1 MLLVL
6 SGVGGGLCT
15 PWAVVELKVTL
26 YGVYV
31 ECGRS
36 RRRLGARTGH
46 AQWPARMT
54 HNKLRARIVN
64 MIVLGINT
72 CRLGPNRRLTA
83 NVAVCAHPHVTP
95 SCAQTA
101 SATPGPPHMGA
112 QPPGQVHNPFLP
124 SHRAPYFS
132 RILHTQTR
140 PSRALLAT
148 LMGRKARRACVL
160 RCCTKTYAPARPRV
174 VARHPSLRCPP
185 SLPPSHPSPLPP
197 QTASPYT
204 TVHTLLAGSDAPMR
218 SPDVVL
224 VHTKRALRPTLP
236 CLSPVCPYM
245 CAHGML
251 WAPLLAGR
259 PQPS

>member
-174 VARHPSLRCPP
+174 VARHPSLRYPP
-185 SLPPSHPSPLPP
+185 PYHPHTPVPSTPNNKPAHHRTHPL
-197 QTASPYT
+197 
-204 TVHTLLAGSDAPMR
+204 DR
-218 SPDVVL
+218 F
-224 VHTKRALRPTLP
+224 
-236 CLSPVCPYM
+236 
-245 CAHGML
+245 
-251 WAPLLAGR
+251 
-259 PQPS
+259 

>member
-1 MLLVL
+1 MLKPHLPL
-6 SGVGGGLCT
+6 Q
-15 PWAVVELKVTL
+15 
-26 YGVYV
+26 
-31 ECGRS
+31 
-36 RRRLGARTGH
+36 GH
-46 AQWPARMT
+46 PIW
-54 HNKLRARIVN
+54 
-64 MIVLGINT
+64 
-72 CRLGPNRRLTA
+72 
-83 NVAVCAHPHVTP
+83 
-95 SCAQTA
+95 
-101 SATPGPPHMGA
+101 
-112 QPPGQVHNPFLP
+112 VHNPQVRCTTLSSP
-124 SHRAPYFS
+124 PTGPDRAPYFS

-185 SLPPSHPSPLPP
+185 SLPPSHTRPLPP
-197 QTASPYT
+197 QTTSPHT
-204 TVHTLLAGSDAPMR
+204 TVHTLLAGSDGPMC

-251 WAPLLAGR
+251 WAHPSCGSLAGR
-259 PQPS
+259 PQHS

>member
-1 MLLVL
+1 LLLVL

-185 SLPPSHPSPLPP
+185 VP
-197 QTASPYT
+197 T
-204 TVHTLLAGSDAPMR
+204 TLTP
-218 SPDVVL
+218 
-224 VHTKRALRPTLP
+224 
-236 CLSPVCPYM
+236 LSPPTPNSKPV
-245 CAHGML
+245 HHRTH
-251 WAPLLAGR
+251 PLGR
-259 PQPS
+259 F